1 MGSESTRTP
10 ATEGI
15 HGIVSRRQVSEA
27 SSKIPSLRL
36 LSWFP
41 PQPFLQCSTTNN
53 LIYPQNTRTTDQ
65 PLPPGLFLYPD
76 YITREEEQRLLHM
89 LDDPLAVPVWKASRF
104 NGQSHGKRWGVHC
117 NLRDRRVDSPEHA
130 LPSILME
137 TIVNHD
143 RWDRLSCWW
152 ENKKNKSQIRTTL
165 SSSSSSPPSSTVLRP
180 NEANA
185 IDYRKSRGD
194 WLQAHVDDRK
204 LSKES
209 IANLSLAG
217 PCFMTYRRTG
227 TSAKMTPSSTAE
239 ATAAAAVSTR
249 DVFSYKVWLPPRCL
263 QILTGPARYNYTHE
277 IAPLDLPSERRV
289 SLTLRESP
297 LTISPIDTTTTT
309 TTTMGQTKIRHAQL
323 KLDTVFRTQVKK

>member
-104 NGQSHGKRWGVHC
+104 NGQSHGKRWGVHIQF
-117 NLRDRRVDSPEHA
+117 A
-130 LPSILME
+130 G
-137 TIVNHD
+137 
-143 RWDRLSCWW
+143 
-152 ENKKNKSQIRTTL
+152 
-165 SSSSSSPPSSTVLRP
+165 PSSRQSRTCPSLH
-180 NEANA
+180 
-185 IDYRKSRGD
+185 IDGDYRQSRSLGSPVMLVGEQEEQVSNSND
-194 WLQAHVDDRK
+194 TFLVLIIASVVD
-204 LSKES
+204 
-209 IANLSLAG
+209 
-217 PCFMTYRRTG
+217 C
-227 TSAKMTPSSTAE
+227 SAS
-239 ATAAAAVSTR
+239 
-249 DVFSYKVWLPPRCL
+249 
-263 QILTGPARYNYTHE
+263 Q
-277 IAPLDLPSERRV
+277 
-289 SLTLRESP
+289 
-297 LTISPIDTTTTT
+297 
-309 TTTMGQTKIRHAQL
+309 
-323 KLDTVFRTQVKK
+323 